1 MTKNAASTLAI
12 TATIFLAIIMA
23 ENGGNCGSDSQS

>member
-1 MTKNAASTLAI
+1 MTKTRQSTLAV
-12 TATIFLAIIMA
+12 TATILLAIIMA

>member
-1 MTKNAASTLAI
+1 MTKTRQSSLAI

>member
-1 MTKNAASTLAI
+1 MTKNAAVN
-12 TATIFLAIIMA
+12 FGYHCHDLAIIMA